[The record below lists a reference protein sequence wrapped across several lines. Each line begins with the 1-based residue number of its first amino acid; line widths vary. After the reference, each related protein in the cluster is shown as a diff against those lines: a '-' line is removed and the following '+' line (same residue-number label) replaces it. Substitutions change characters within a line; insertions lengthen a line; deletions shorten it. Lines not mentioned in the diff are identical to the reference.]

1 MSTVKVTGA
10 SNANPTQIVGTSTN
24 NPEYGYIRVESAT
37 VQMNNG
43 WLNSVTRSA
52 LIKGKTSDLKKF
64 AENLSIGTELPGK
77 IVVKESLTP
86 FYEGQQPK
94 RNGNAAD
101 SVVLFKRVD
110 GVEKPIYR
118 ETVYTMDMTVQD
130 DPIQHDN
137 VLSTTARQVTANTD
151 ALKIN

>member
-10 SNANPTQIVGTSTN
+10 SNANPNQIVGVSTN

-52 LIKGKTSDLKKF
+52 LIKGKTADLKKY

-94 RNGNAAD
+94 RNGNSAD

-118 ETVYTMDMTVQD
+118 TTEYTMDMTVQD
-130 DPIQHDN
+130 EMISHDN
-137 VLSTTARQVTANTD
+137 VLSGTAKAITANAA